1 MNSTSFL
8 EEAAKALGPDA
19 MSALGMSIRPS
30 VEELQTLAH
39 AMLEALR
46 ERPEAFEQRLTEFY
60 TAQFALWQTLLP
72 GSKAGP
78 AVDAN
83 PPPEDS
89 SSHGDWSDSPWF
101 RYARAQH
108 ELWSR
113 HASALR
119 DLLDLRD
126 MPGRRLAFL
135 LRQSIEAS
143 DPDNFFVTN
152 PDAIRRAIATQ
163 GESVARG
170 LRNLAQ
176 DIERGSIRMS
186 DEHALALGRDIAAT
200 AGHVVWESPIA
211 QLIQY
216 RPITSRVRARPLV
229 IVPPFINKY
238 YILDLRPENS
248 FVRFA
253 LASGF
258 QVFLVSWRNGCAETA
273 ASGWDDYVRGGVL
286 EAMRAAGRISRTRRV
301 NLLGYCVGGT
311 LCATAAALV
320 QPEHRAPLASLT
332 LLTTLLDFK
341 EPGELGVFVDD
352 AFLHQLEAADGRN
365 GLMPARHIAAAFS
378 SLRARELVWHFVERN
393 YLFGETPP
401 VMDLLHWNSDGADVP
416 APLFSQYLRKMYLE
430 NTLVRPGTMNVLGEP
445 VDLSKIGVPSY
456 MLAAIKDHIV
466 PWQSAYRGLRLLSG
480 DKRFVL
486 TESGHVA
493 GVVNPPGLRSRGH
506 WVSKTIAGTPEEWFH
521 GAEHRAESWWTDWAG
536 WLASHSGAWKPAP
549 SAPGGAGLA
558 ATEAAPGRYVQSVS
572 GRRAAAGS

>member
-30 VEELQTLAH
+30 VDELQTLAQ
-39 AMLEALR
+39 AMLDALR
-46 ERPEAFEQRLTEFY
+46 DRPEAFEQRLTEFY
-60 TAQFALWQTLLP
+60 TEQFALWQTLLLGNEP
-72 GSKAGP
+72 GPSP
-78 AVDAN
+78 ETN
-83 PPPEDS
+83 PPPGGS

-113 HASALR
+113 HANALR
-119 DLLDLRD
+119 DLLDLHD

-163 GESVARG
+163 GESVALG
-170 LRNLAQ
+170 LRNLTQ
-176 DIERGSIRMS
+176 DIGRGSIRMS
-186 DEHALALGRDIAAT
+186 DENALALGRDIAAT

-216 RPITSRVRARPLV
+216 RPMTSRVRARPLV

-238 YILDLRPENS
+238 YILDLRTANS

-253 LASGF
+253 LECGF

-273 ASGWDDYVRGGVL
+273 ASGWDDYVRDGVL

-311 LCATAAALV
+311 LCATAAALL
-320 QPEHRAPLASLT
+320 QADHRAPLGCLT
-332 LLTTLLDFK
+332 LLTTLLDFE

-352 AFLHQLEAADGRN
+352 SFLRQLETAHCKS
-365 GLMPARHIAAAFS
+365 GLMPAGPIGAAFS

-416 APLFSQYLRKMYLE
+416 APLFSQYLRRMYLE
-430 NTLVRPGTMNVLGEP
+430 NSLVRPGTMKVLGEP
-445 VDLSKIGVPSY
+445 VDLSSIGAPVY

-480 DKRFVL
+480 DRRFVL

-493 GVVNPPGLRSRGH
+493 GVVNPPGPRSRGH

-521 GAEHRAESWWTDWAG
+521 GAEHRAQSWWTDWAG
-536 WLASHSGAWKPAP
+536 WLASHSGTWRPAP
-549 SAPGGAGLA
+549 SEPGGGGLA
-558 ATEAAPGRYVQSVS
+558 AIEAAPGRYVQSVS
-572 GRRAAAGS
+572 SPSTAAGS